1 MRVEE
6 IFFHREEHT
15 NLVIQYQIISPET
28 FTYKQHMMV
37 SRHAH
42 TCAQPATTF
51 LTTIKEKEGMKLKEN
66 KW

>member
-6 IFFHREEHT
+6 IFSHREEHT
-15 NLVIQYQIISPET
+15 NLVIQHQIISPET

-37 SRHAH
+37 FRHAH
-42 TCAQPATTF
+42 AHAQPATTF

-66 KW
+66 K